1 MKLIAALSS
10 IAVISAA
17 SDCCEDSAEN
27 CAERYPNGEKKQCP
41 PPDYRSGCGDF
52 CATPVDNPRDCSN
65 RGSKNSQNFMP
76 SGTAA
81 GDTMGARIDDTAE
94 GPMVLRNPVPYFG
107 STYNNAYF
115 SSNGVISFNE
125 GVRTFTSS
133 PFPLSGKTMFS
144 PFWSDFN
151 TAIEGTWSY
160 RQLRAGAD
168 LQTASGIV
176 NYELDDYS
184 DFVGTDGMIVTY
196 DNVAHYGR
204 SSSSDR
210 KNTVQAIVVHDN
222 NHSFVIFNYG
232 DIEWTTGTASS
243 GDSCDGLGGTPAQVG
258 FNDGNGRYFSMPGSQ
273 TNDIQNVDDWTN
285 CKTRGRL
292 IFRID
297 GEDIQ
302 AETPAPVPDTIE
314 PSIIDPIS
322 GVKTILGQH
331 DIDLSA
337 HGCQCSRMGNGGA
350 SGQGNAIDQLDRIC
364 KNWYSKRNCIQKSG
378 GDCNPASSDSYLSH
392 DPSNCT
398 ATANSC
404 EAMACRVDQLF
415 VQEVQEYMA
424 ANPGWTAVSGGACLN
439 FVPPTTDPA
448 RPNQPKK
455 DSCCGSSAATL
466 VAYSSELFECVDDEL
481 HSRIPSAADCT
492 EDETWD
498 EASLSCSAAL
508 NELINGDT
516 EWEANSLGYY
526 IHVSDNTMTWDAAQ
540 TYCQGLSAGAEMAMP
555 ATAQE
560 NQVFFDNLM
569 AKTTNFG
576 WWGFKRFNAADTQT
590 WNGADMR
597 PMNWSNWCVNEPNN
611 YMGNERCAI
620 TWSNT
625 NPCWND
631 INCSDNYR
639 AICVYY
645 A

>member
-10 IAVISAA
+10 IALVAA
-17 SDCCEDSAEN
+17 ESDPDCCRARKSVCEN
-27 CAERYPNGEKKQCP
+27 RKQKQCP
-41 PPDYRSGCGDF
+41 PHFRSSCAAF
-52 CATPVDNPRDCSN
+52 CDTPYDNPRDCSN
-65 RGSKNSQNFMP
+65 RGNKNPGIFMP
-76 SGTAA
+76 FGSAN
-81 GDTMGARIDDTAE
+81 GDTMGARRDDTAE
-94 GPMVLRNPVPYFG
+94 GPITLRNDVPYFG
-107 STYNNAYF
+107 NHYNNVYF
-115 SSNGVISFNE
+115 SSNGVISFNQ
-125 GVRTFTSS
+125 GISSFTSQA
-133 PFPLSGKTMFS
+133 FPLSGKTMFS

-160 RQLRAGAD
+160 RQLRAGDD
-168 LQTASGIV
+168 LTRASAIV
-176 NYELDDYS
+176 NFELDAYS
-184 DFVGTDGMIVTY
+184 DFVGTDGVVVTY
-196 DNVAHYGR
+196 SGVAHYGR
-204 SSSSDR
+204 SSDSDR
-210 KNTVQAIVVHDN
+210 KNDMQAILVHDN
-222 NHSFVIFNYG
+222 NHSFVIINYG
-232 DIEWTTGTASS
+232 DIEWTTGTASN

-273 TNDIQNVDDWTN
+273 TNDIQNVDDWSN

-292 IFRID
+292 IFKID
-297 GEDIQ
+297 GEEVQ
-302 AETPAPVPDTIE
+302 AATPAPVPDTIE

-322 GVKTILGQH
+322 GIDTILGQY

-364 KNWYSKRNCIQKSG
+364 KNWISKRNCIQKTG
-378 GDCNPASSDSYLSH
+378 GDCNPASSDSYMSQ

-398 ATANSC
+398 ATENSC

-424 ANPGWTAVSGGACLN
+424 ANPGWTAVNGGACLN
-439 FVPPTTDPA
+439 YVPPTTVPA

-492 EDETWD
+492 EEETWD
-498 EASLSCSAAL
+498 EASQSCSAAL
-508 NELINGDT
+508 SELLNGES
-516 EWEANSLGYY
+516 EWEPNSLGYY
-526 IHVSDNTMTWDAAQ
+526 IHVSDSSMSWDAAQ

-555 ATAQE
+555 ANAQE

-569 AKTTNFG
+569 AKTTEFG

-597 PMNWSNWCVNEPNN
+597 PVTP
-611 YMGNERCAI
+611 
-620 TWSNT
+620 
-625 NPCWND
+625 
-631 INCSDNYR
+631 
-639 AICVYY
+639 
-645 A
+645 